1 MFKKFMTFVT
11 VAVAALS
18 LASCEKEGGKETPVL
33 EFEKILYTVPVFR
46 NGTPILAILRDNV
59 QQLRHLGFLIGV

>member
-1 MFKKFMTFVT
+1 MNTETKFATLFI
-11 VAVAALS
+11 AL
-18 LASCEKEGGKETPVL
+18 V
-33 EFEKILYTVPVFR
+33 TVPVFR

>member
-1 MFKKFMTFVT
+1 MILEMDADYSVMRFSLKRNHIEKWDGFEKS
-11 VAVAALS
+11 LS
-18 LASCEKEGGKETPVL
+18 KSCEYCY
-33 EFEKILYTVPVFR
+33 FPVFR